1 MLYSPDTTSKGVV
14 RPLVTKPT
22 AALGEAP
29 LARHHFRCG
38 AAAIVKYSPLSVV
51 VVDTSFDAAVQ
62 IVVAVGLSAD
72 LWPLACH
79 ESVTACGGFLPDETF
94 HKVAGPEP
102 RGGRKR
108 SFFGHFP
115 CWSPVFS
122 LNVPCVRNL
131 FI

>member
-1 MLYSPDTTSKGVV
+1 LACTILLTQPRRAS
-14 RPLVTKPT
+14 LVTKPT

-29 LARHHFRCG
+29 LASHHFRCG

-51 VVDTSFDAAVQ
+51 VVDTSFDATVQ
-62 IVVAVGLSAD
+62 IVVAVGLSVD

-94 HKVAGPEP
+94 HKVAGPEH
-102 RGGRKR
+102 RGR
-108 SFFGHFP
+108 GHF
-115 CWSPVFS
+115 WIFS
-122 LNVPCVRNL
+122 LLESRIFMKCKVPCVRNL

>member
-1 MLYSPDTTSKGVV
+1 MYFERVDLACNILLTQPRRVS
-14 RPLVTKPT
+14 LVTKPT

-38 AAAIVKYSPLSVV
+38 SAAIVKYSPLSVV
-51 VVDTSFDAAVQ
+51 VVDTSFDATVQ
-62 IVVAVGLSAD
+62 IVVAVGLRAD

-102 RGGRKR
+102 RGR
-108 SFFGHFP
+108 GHFLDIFL
-115 CWSPVFS
+115 VG
-122 LNVPCVRNL
+122 VPY
-131 FI
+131 FH